1 MSFDRQ
7 AWRSEHANSLP
18 HRASVFPRKFQ
29 KHVSAKYT
37 QVTTAYPPADYNFE
51 DDTSLFEGILTTSSS
66 CTGTVPNFCLAN
78 TARTRLYTQQQ
89 LEQEAELFSN
99 MQKH

>member
-1 MSFDRQ
+1 MLTPCHT
-7 AWRSEHANSLP
+7 EPLY
-18 HRASVFPRKFQ
+18 FPGRLQ

-37 QVTTAYPPADYNFE
+37 QAYPPEDDNFE
-51 DDTSLFEGILTTSSS
+51 DDTSPFEGILTTSSS

-78 TARTRLYTQQQ
+78 TARIRLYTQQQ